1 MKIVSRIAHGA
12 EDLQRIRDII
22 EEVTD
27 GAIGPNGT
35 ISAAADLSEIVTH
48 IEIAVSSLCATLN
61 LYDDEVAQLSLENS
75 RLVSQIS
82 KLDDSL
88 HEIYSVIENGVDYD
102 EDLDHATIDMMEAF
116 IASGATEPTFDGEI
130 SFSEKII
137 ISKEDLKPIVR
148 QAIDSWLRLKVKS

>member
-27 GAIGPNGT
+27 GGIGPNGA

-48 IEIAVSSLCATLN
+48 IEITFSSLCATLN
-61 LYDDEVAQLSLENS
+61 LYDDEVTQLSLENS
-75 RLVSQIS
+75 RLVSQID

-88 HEIYSVIENGVDYD
+88 HEIYSVIENGVEYD
-102 EDLDHATIDMMEAF
+102 EDLDHATIDMMDAF